1 MKFVVDSTALLENLQ
16 ALSRIVDSKDFH
28 QKLEDLYY
36 QNIEKLDFEYLDYAS
51 QLLIAKPSETQINEL
66 RKGAIKELLRRL
78 SLYLSNNTATQ
89 LLRTQNS
96 IYSGISLFFGLC
108 CSRPSYIFSAITGTS
123 SHPVP
128 AKN

>member
-1 MKFVVDSTALLENLQ
+1 MKFVVSSTLLLEHLQ
-16 ALSRIVDSKDFH
+16 AISRIVEPKDFH

-36 QNIEKLDFEYLDYAS
+36 QNLEQFEFDANYPY
-51 QLLIAKPSETQINEL
+51 QLIIDKPTETKINEL

-89 LLRTQNS
+89 LLHTQNS

-128 AKN
+128 ASL